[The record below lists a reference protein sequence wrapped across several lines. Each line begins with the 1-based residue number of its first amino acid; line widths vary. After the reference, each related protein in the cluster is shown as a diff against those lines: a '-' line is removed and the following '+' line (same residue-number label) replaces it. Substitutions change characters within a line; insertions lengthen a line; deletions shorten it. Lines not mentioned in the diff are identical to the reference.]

1 MTIFFSRT
9 VIQKPPFLA
18 SVKFL
23 TPSPPPIHTTDT
35 LNTIAMKRYRAAL
48 LAYCNLT
55 PGEVKE
61 LALLKKLAFPWISTC
76 H

>member
-48 LAYCNLT
+48 LAYCTL
-55 PGEVKE
+55 
-61 LALLKKLAFPWISTC
+61 
-76 H
+76 